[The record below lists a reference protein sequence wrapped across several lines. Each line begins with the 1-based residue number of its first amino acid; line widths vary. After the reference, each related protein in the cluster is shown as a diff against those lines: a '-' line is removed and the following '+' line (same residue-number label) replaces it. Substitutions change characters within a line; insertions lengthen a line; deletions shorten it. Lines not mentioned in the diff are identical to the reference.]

1 MLNDSNNG
9 TIILI
14 CVKCRTQYE
23 VPAKFHRARCPC
35 GCLAVIHKRGK
46 PVLPKGKRRRKD

>member
-46 PVLPKGKRRRKD
+46 PVIPKGKRRT